1 MSSLFAVLGF
11 VCLVVVLFT
20 LTVLPPDHDDWKI
33 VKPVSFFITVV
44 VMVSFGAEI
53 ATPTPSFKKEEVYQK
68 VFSEKTDTN
77 EFIVVGKNHEGKI
90 VAGISKLDP
99 PTMFRTIK
107 EGELVEAFKK

>member
-53 ATPTPSFKKEEVYQK
+53 ATPTTSFKK
-68 VFSEKTDTN
+68 
-77 EFIVVGKNHEGKI
+77 
-90 VAGISKLDP
+90 
-99 PTMFRTIK
+99 
-107 EGELVEAFKK
+107 